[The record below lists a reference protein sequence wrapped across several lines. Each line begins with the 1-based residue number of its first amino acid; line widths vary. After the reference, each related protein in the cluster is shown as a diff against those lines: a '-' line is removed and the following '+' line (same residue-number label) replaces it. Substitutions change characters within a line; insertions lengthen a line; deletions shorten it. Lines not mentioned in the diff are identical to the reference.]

1 MNAYLRMH
9 HEEQASV
16 RNWTS
21 AAVDARIYNGKLAL
35 HYGLLCLQQLDQSNV
50 KRLDVN
56 GVAAALYDAL
66 SDLSG
71 ECAKHLDNAGLV
83 EDDANIDLEPL
94 LRFM

>member
-1 MNAYLRMH
+1 MTFMRMH

-35 HYGLLCLQQLDQSNV
+35 HYIILACQELEQANAPRLAIQGL
-50 KRLDVN
+50 
-56 GVAAALYDAL
+56 AAGGYDAL

-71 ECAKHLDNAGLV
+71 ECMKHLDNAGLV
-83 EDDANIDLEPL
+83 EDDAAIDLEPL
-94 LRFM
+94 RRFL